1 MPNRPVIRIIHIVQ
15 GVLVVIDRLRSK
27 ETLLPDPDNAGVG
40 NGNLHLC
47 PDPGSF
53 LSIYKKDLLLKYT
66 LNLKP
71 QAFSCIAIAVLASL
85 SANATEKHV
94 EVINVFGDYS
104 QLSLD
109 QIAQSAT
116 IITTNQL
123 NQRGASHLEGV
134 LNLAPNVNFS
144 SGASRGKYIQIRGI
158 GERSQFSEPLNS
170 SVGLV
175 IDGMDVSGLGGMAT
189 LLDTQQVEVLRGPQ
203 ATVFGTSGLA
213 GVINIVSNAPT
224 EEPSGSFAISR
235 ATQDTLDV
243 SAAYGLT
250 FENGLG
256 LRGAIKQT
264 TSDGFVENSYL
275 DRDDTNNLDELSAR
289 LAATYDI
296 NAAMT
301 LSGQVIHVNTDNG
314 YDAFSLDNDNVSRS
328 DEPGV
333 DTIDATAVGVNLV
346 NTTDWGQ
353 WRMQTSHTQSDTVY
367 GYDEDWTFVGFHPWE
382 YASTD
387 YYLRNRDSQALE
399 LQARSQANSHLQWVA
414 GALYKQAE
422 DNLTREYT
430 YADSDFTSLYQPTSS
445 AVYGQITLPI
455 TLAAQTVSV
464 EAGLRIEQHQI
475 DYQDSNGFIENNDE
489 TLVGGKVAL
498 SYVHDNS
505 TLYGFV
511 ARGFKAGGFNPD
523 ERVSDEQRIY
533 EAEYNWHYELG
544 VKSRIAD
551 SAANVRVAVFYMTR
565 ENTQISDY
573 DVLVNENDDAGNAQ
587 PVEFIDIVDN
597 ADTGIN
603 QGVEAEL
610 SWQLNPSVDVGV
622 NVGYLDATFSGF
634 TRSDGSV
641 IDKQRQAQ
649 APKYTAHAFVNMNL
663 NDDLLWHVSVDAKS
677 SHRFSDGHDEINP
690 GHAIVNT
697 RVTMPLSGAL
707 SGWELS
713 AFVHNVLDKTYYV
726 RGFGG
731 FSNDPREYYEIPKAY
746 VQFGGQRQTG
756 VQVSYAF

>member
-1 MPNRPVIRIIHIVQ
+1 MKHVPHLKSNLSLRPK
-15 GVLVVIDRLRSK
+15 S
-27 ETLLPDPDNAGVG
+27 
-40 NGNLHLC
+40 
-47 PDPGSF
+47 
-53 LSIYKKDLLLKYT
+53 LS
-66 LNLKP
+66 
-71 QAFSCIAIAVLASL
+71 AVAIAVIASF
-85 SANATEKHV
+85 SAPVFADDSNVKASNLKASNV
-94 EVINVFGDYS
+94 ELINVFGDYS

-116 IITTNQL
+116 IISSKQL
-123 NQRGASHLEGV
+123 NQRGASHLDGV
-134 LNLAPNVNFS
+134 VSLAPNVNFT

-213 GVINIVSNAPT
+213 GVVNIVSNGPT
-224 EEPSGSFAISR
+224 DEPSGSFSISS

-243 SAAYGLT
+243 QAAYGFT
-250 FENGLG
+250 MDNGLG
-256 LRGAIKQT
+256 LRGALKQT
-264 TSDGFVENSYL
+264 TSDGFVQNTYL
-275 DRDDTNNLDELSAR
+275 ERDDTNNIDELSAR
-289 LAATYDI
+289 LAASYNI
-296 NAAMT
+296 NESMSVNA
-301 LSGQVIHVNTDNG
+301 QIFHVDTDNG
-314 YDAFSLDNDNVSRS
+314 YDAFSLDNDNVTRS
-328 DEPGV
+328 DEPGK
-333 DTIDATAVGVNLV
+333 DTLDATAMSVNLISQ
-346 NTTDWGQ
+346 TQWGQ
-353 WRMQTSHTQSDTVY
+353 WRLQSSHTQSESVY
-367 GYDEDWTFVGFHPWE
+367 GYDEDWTYVGFHPWE
-382 YASTD
+382 YSSTD
-387 YYLRNRDSQALE
+387 YYFRNRDSQTVE
-399 LQARSQANSHLQWVA
+399 LQASSNSSSSAQQSMQWVA
-414 GALYKQAE
+414 GVLYKQAE
-422 DNLTREYT
+422 DDLLREYT
-430 YADSDFTSLYQPTSS
+430 YADSDFTSLYTPSS
-445 AVYGQITLPI
+445 TALYGQITMPVK
-455 TLAAQTVSV
+455 AVSL
-464 EAGLRIEQHQI
+464 EAGLRVEQQQI
-475 DYQDSNGFIENNDE
+475 DYQDSNGFVENNDE
-489 TLVGGKVAL
+489 TLVGGKIAL
-498 SYVHDNS
+498 SYVRDMS

-523 ERVSDEQRIY
+523 ERVSDAQRIY

-544 VKSRIAD
+544 VKSRLAD
-551 SAANVRVAVFYMTR
+551 GDASVRVALFYMTR

-573 DVLVNENDDAGNAQ
+573 DVLVQDNDEAGNAQ
-587 PVEFIDIVDN
+587 PVEFIDIIDN

-610 SWQLNPSVDVGV
+610 SWQLNPSVDAGI

-634 TRSDGSV
+634 TRNDGSV

-649 APKYTAHAFVNMNL
+649 APKYTAHAFINMNL

-690 GHAIVNT
+690 GYGIVNT

-713 AFVHNVLDKTYYV
+713 AFVHNVTDKTYYV

-731 FSNDPREYYEIPKAY
+731 FSNDPREYYEIPKGY

>member
-1 MPNRPVIRIIHIVQ
+1 MKHVPHLKSNLSLRPK
-15 GVLVVIDRLRSK
+15 S
-27 ETLLPDPDNAGVG
+27 
-40 NGNLHLC
+40 
-47 PDPGSF
+47 
-53 LSIYKKDLLLKYT
+53 LS
-66 LNLKP
+66 
-71 QAFSCIAIAVLASL
+71 AVAIAVIASF
-85 SANATEKHV
+85 SAPVFADDSNVTASNLKASNV
-94 EVINVFGDYS
+94 ELINVFGDYS

-116 IITTNQL
+116 IITSKQL
-123 NQRGASHLEGV
+123 NQRGASHLDGV
-134 LNLAPNVNFS
+134 VSLAPNVNFT

-213 GVINIVSNAPT
+213 GVVNIVSNGPT
-224 EEPSGSFAISR
+224 DEPSGSFSISS

-243 SAAYGLT
+243 QAAYGFT
-250 FENGLG
+250 MDNGLG

-264 TSDGFVENSYL
+264 TSDGFVKNTYL
-275 DRDDTNNLDELSAR
+275 ERDDTNNIDELSAR
-289 LAATYDI
+289 LAASYNITESMSV
-296 NAAMT
+296 NA
-301 LSGQVIHVNTDNG
+301 QIFHVDTDNG
-314 YDAFSLDNDNVSRS
+314 YDAFSLDNDNVARS
-328 DEPGV
+328 DEPGK
-333 DTIDATAVGVNLV
+333 DTLDATAMSVNLISQ
-346 NTTDWGQ
+346 TQWGQ
-353 WRMQTSHTQSDTVY
+353 WRLQSSHTQSDTVY
-367 GYDEDWTFVGFHPWE
+367 GYDEDWTYVGFHPWE

-387 YYLRNRDSQALE
+387 YYFRNRDSQTVE
-399 LQARSQANSHLQWVA
+399 LQASSNSSSSAQQSMQWVA
-414 GALYKQAE
+414 GVLYKQAE
-422 DNLTREYT
+422 DDLLREYT
-430 YADSDFTSLYQPTSS
+430 YADSDFTSLYTPSS
-445 AVYGQITLPI
+445 TALYGQITLPVK
-455 TLAAQTVSV
+455 AVSL
-464 EAGLRIEQHQI
+464 EAGLRVEQQQI
-475 DYQDSNGFIENNDE
+475 DYQDSNGFVENNDE

-498 SYVHDNS
+498 SYVRDMS

-523 ERVSDEQRIY
+523 ERVSDAQRIY

-544 VKSRIAD
+544 VKSRLAD
-551 SAANVRVAVFYMTR
+551 GDASVRVALFYMTR

-573 DVLVNENDDAGNAQ
+573 DILVQDNDESGNAQ
-587 PVEFIDIVDN
+587 PVEFIDIIDN

-610 SWQLNPSVDVGV
+610 SWQLNPNVDVGF

-634 TRSDGSV
+634 TRNDGSV

-649 APKYTAHAFVNMNL
+649 APKYTAHAFINMNL

-690 GHAIVNT
+690 GYGIVNT

-713 AFVHNVLDKTYYV
+713 AFVHNVTDKTYYV

-731 FSNDPREYYEIPKAY
+731 FSNDPREYYEIPKGY

>member
-1 MPNRPVIRIIHIVQ
+1 MKHVPHLNSNLSLRP
-15 GVLVVIDRLRSK
+15 
-27 ETLLPDPDNAGVG
+27 
-40 NGNLHLC
+40 
-47 PDPGSF
+47 
-53 LSIYKKDLLLKYT
+53 LSISAVALAVIASFSA
-66 LNLKP
+66 P
-71 QAFSCIAIAVLASL
+71 AFADDSNVKAS
-85 SANATEKHV
+85 NV
-94 EVINVFGDYS
+94 ELINVFGDYS

-116 IITTNQL
+116 IITSKQL
-123 NQRGASHLEGV
+123 NQRGASHLDGV
-134 LNLAPNVNFS
+134 VSLAPNVNFT

-213 GVINIVSNAPT
+213 GVVNIVSNGPT
-224 EEPSGSFAISR
+224 DEPSGSFSISS

-243 SAAYGLT
+243 QAAYG
-250 FENGLG
+250 FSMDNGLG
-256 LRGAIKQT
+256 LRGALKQT
-264 TSDGFVENSYL
+264 TSDGFVQNTYL
-275 DRDDTNNLDELSAR
+275 ERDDTNNIDELSAR
-289 LAATYDI
+289 LAASYDI
-296 NAAMT
+296 NESMSVNA
-301 LSGQVIHVNTDNG
+301 QIFHVDTDNG
-314 YDAFSLDNDNVSRS
+314 YDAFSLDNDNVTRS
-328 DEPGV
+328 DEPGK
-333 DTIDATAVGVNLV
+333 DTLDATAMSLNLISQ
-346 NTTDWGQ
+346 TQWGQ
-353 WRMQTSHTQSDTVY
+353 WRLQSSHTQSDTVY
-367 GYDEDWTFVGFHPWE
+367 GYDEDWTYVGFHPWE
-382 YASTD
+382 YSSTD
-387 YYLRNRDSQALE
+387 YYFRDRDSQTVE
-399 LQARSQANSHLQWVA
+399 LQASSNSSSSAQQSMQWVA
-414 GALYKQAE
+414 GVLYKQAE
-422 DNLTREYT
+422 DDLLREYT
-430 YADSDFTSLYQPTSS
+430 YADSEFTSLYTPSS
-445 AVYGQITLPI
+445 TALYGQITMPVK
-455 TLAAQTVSV
+455 AVSL
-464 EAGLRIEQHQI
+464 EAGLRVEQQQI
-475 DYQDSNGFIENNDE
+475 DYQDSNGFVENNDE
-489 TLVGGKVAL
+489 TLVGGKFAL
-498 SYVHDNS
+498 SYVRDMS

-523 ERVSDEQRIY
+523 ERVSDAQRIY

-544 VKSRIAD
+544 VKSRLAD
-551 SAANVRVAVFYMTR
+551 GDASVRVALFYMTR

-573 DVLVNENDDAGNAQ
+573 DVLVQDNDEAGNAQ
-587 PVEFIDIVDN
+587 PVEFIDIIDN

-610 SWQLNPSVDVGV
+610 SWQLNPSVDAGI

-634 TRSDGSV
+634 TRNDGSV

-649 APKYTAHAFVNMNL
+649 APKYTAHAFINMNL

-690 GHAIVNT
+690 GYAIVNT

-713 AFVHNVLDKTYYV
+713 AFVHNVTDKTYYV

-731 FSNDPREYYEIPKAY
+731 FSNDPREYYEIPKGY

>member
-1 MPNRPVIRIIHIVQ
+1 MKHVPHLKSNLSLRPK
-15 GVLVVIDRLRSK
+15 S
-27 ETLLPDPDNAGVG
+27 
-40 NGNLHLC
+40 
-47 PDPGSF
+47 
-53 LSIYKKDLLLKYT
+53 LS
-66 LNLKP
+66 
-71 QAFSCIAIAVLASL
+71 AVAIAVIASF
-85 SANATEKHV
+85 SAPVVADDSNVTASNLKASNV
-94 EVINVFGDYS
+94 ELINVFGDYS

-116 IITTNQL
+116 IITSKQL
-123 NQRGASHLEGV
+123 NQRGASHLDGV
-134 LNLAPNVNFS
+134 VSLAPNVNFT

-213 GVINIVSNAPT
+213 GVVNIVSNGPT
-224 EEPSGSFAISR
+224 DEPSGSFSISS

-243 SAAYGLT
+243 QAAYGFT
-250 FENGLG
+250 MDNGLG
-256 LRGAIKQT
+256 LRGALKQT
-264 TSDGFVENSYL
+264 TSDGFVQNTYL
-275 DRDDTNNLDELSAR
+275 ERDDTNNIDELSAR
-289 LAATYDI
+289 LAASYNI
-296 NAAMT
+296 NESMSVNA
-301 LSGQVIHVNTDNG
+301 QIFHVDTDNG
-314 YDAFSLDNDNVSRS
+314 YDAFSLDNDNVTRS
-328 DEPGV
+328 DEPGK
-333 DTIDATAVGVNLV
+333 DTLDATAMSVNLISQ
-346 NTTDWGQ
+346 TQWGQ
-353 WRMQTSHTQSDTVY
+353 WRLQSSHTQSESVY
-367 GYDEDWTFVGFHPWE
+367 GYDEDWTYVGFHPWE
-382 YASTD
+382 YSSTD
-387 YYLRNRDSQALE
+387 YYFRNRDSQTVE
-399 LQARSQANSHLQWVA
+399 LQASSNSSSSAQQSMQWVA
-414 GALYKQAE
+414 GVLYKQAE
-422 DNLTREYT
+422 DDLLREYT
-430 YADSDFTSLYQPTSS
+430 YADSDFTSLYTPSS
-445 AVYGQITLPI
+445 TALYGQITMPVK
-455 TLAAQTVSV
+455 AVSL
-464 EAGLRIEQHQI
+464 EAGLRVEQQQI
-475 DYQDSNGFIENNDE
+475 DYQDSNGFVENNDE
-489 TLVGGKVAL
+489 TLVGGKIAL
-498 SYVHDNS
+498 SYVRDMS

-523 ERVSDEQRIY
+523 ERVSDAQRIY

-544 VKSRIAD
+544 VKSRLAD
-551 SAANVRVAVFYMTR
+551 GDASVRVALFYMTR

-573 DVLVNENDDAGNAQ
+573 DVLVQDNDEAGNAQ
-587 PVEFIDIVDN
+587 PVEFIDIIDN

-610 SWQLNPSVDVGV
+610 SWQLNPNVDVGF

-634 TRSDGSV
+634 TRNDGSV

-649 APKYTAHAFVNMNL
+649 APKYTAHAFINMNL

-690 GHAIVNT
+690 GYGIVNT

-713 AFVHNVLDKTYYV
+713 AFVHNVTDKTYYV

-731 FSNDPREYYEIPKAY
+731 FSNDPREYYEIPKGY

>member
-1 MPNRPVIRIIHIVQ
+1 MKHVPHLKSNLSLRPK
-15 GVLVVIDRLRSK
+15 S
-27 ETLLPDPDNAGVG
+27 
-40 NGNLHLC
+40 
-47 PDPGSF
+47 
-53 LSIYKKDLLLKYT
+53 LS
-66 LNLKP
+66 
-71 QAFSCIAIAVLASL
+71 AVAIAVIASF
-85 SANATEKHV
+85 SAPVFADDSNVTVSNLKASNV
-94 EVINVFGDYS
+94 ELINVFGDYS

-116 IITTNQL
+116 IISSKQL
-123 NQRGASHLEGV
+123 NQRGASHLDGV
-134 LNLAPNVNFS
+134 VSLAPNVNFT

-213 GVINIVSNAPT
+213 GVVNIVSNGPT
-224 EEPSGSFAISR
+224 DEPSGSFSISS

-243 SAAYGLT
+243 QAAYGFT
-250 FENGLG
+250 MDNGLG

-264 TSDGFVENSYL
+264 TSDGFVKNTYL
-275 DRDDTNNLDELSAR
+275 ERYDTNNIDELSAR
-289 LAATYDI
+289 LAASYNI
-296 NAAMT
+296 NESMSVNA
-301 LSGQVIHVNTDNG
+301 QIFHVDTDNG

-328 DEPGV
+328 DEPGK
-333 DTIDATAVGVNLV
+333 DTLDATAMSVNLISQ
-346 NTTDWGQ
+346 TQWGQ
-353 WRMQTSHTQSDTVY
+353 WRLQSSHTQSDTVY
-367 GYDEDWTFVGFHPWE
+367 GYDEDWTYVGFHPWE
-382 YASTD
+382 YSSTD
-387 YYLRNRDSQALE
+387 YYFRNRDSQNVE
-399 LQARSQANSHLQWVA
+399 LQASSNSSSSAQHKMQWVA
-414 GALYKQAE
+414 GVLYKQAE
-422 DNLTREYT
+422 DDLLREYT
-430 YADSDFTSLYQPTSS
+430 YADSDFTSLYTPSS
-445 AVYGQITLPI
+445 TALYGQITMPVK
-455 TLAAQTVSV
+455 AVSL
-464 EAGLRIEQHQI
+464 EAGLRVEQQQI
-475 DYQDSNGFIENNDE
+475 DYQDSNGFVENNDE
-489 TLVGGKVAL
+489 TLVGGKIAL
-498 SYVHDNS
+498 SYVRDMS

-523 ERVSDEQRIY
+523 ERVSDAQRIY

-544 VKSRIAD
+544 VKSRLAD
-551 SAANVRVAVFYMTR
+551 GDASVRVALFYMTR

-573 DVLVNENDDAGNAQ
+573 DILVQDNDEAGNAQ
-587 PVEFIDIVDN
+587 PVEFIDIIDN
-597 ADTGIN
+597 ADTGVN

-610 SWQLNPSVDVGV
+610 SWQLNPNVDVGF

-634 TRSDGSV
+634 TRNDGSV

-649 APKYTAHAFVNMNL
+649 APKYTAHAFINMNL

-690 GHAIVNT
+690 GYGIVNT

-713 AFVHNVLDKTYYV
+713 AFVHNVTDKTYYV

-731 FSNDPREYYEIPKAY
+731 FSNDPREYYEIPKGY

>member
-1 MPNRPVIRIIHIVQ
+1 MKHVPHLNSNLSLRP
-15 GVLVVIDRLRSK
+15 
-27 ETLLPDPDNAGVG
+27 
-40 NGNLHLC
+40 
-47 PDPGSF
+47 
-53 LSIYKKDLLLKYT
+53 LSISAVALAVIASFSA
-66 LNLKP
+66 P
-71 QAFSCIAIAVLASL
+71 AFADDSNVKAS
-85 SANATEKHV
+85 NV
-94 EVINVFGDYS
+94 ELINVFGDYS

-116 IITTNQL
+116 IITSKQL
-123 NQRGASHLEGV
+123 NQRGASHLDGV
-134 LNLAPNVNFS
+134 VSLAPNVNFT

-213 GVINIVSNAPT
+213 GVVNIVSNGPT
-224 EEPSGSFAISR
+224 DEPSGSFSISS

-243 SAAYGLT
+243 QAAYG
-250 FENGLG
+250 FSMDNGLG
-256 LRGAIKQT
+256 LRGALKQT
-264 TSDGFVENSYL
+264 TSDGFVQNTYL
-275 DRDDTNNLDELSAR
+275 ERDDTNNIDELSAR
-289 LAATYDI
+289 LAASYDI
-296 NAAMT
+296 NESMSVNA
-301 LSGQVIHVNTDNG
+301 QIFHVDTDNG
-314 YDAFSLDNDNVSRS
+314 YDAFSLDNDNVTRS
-328 DEPGV
+328 DEPGK
-333 DTIDATAVGVNLV
+333 DTLDATAMSLNLISQ
-346 NTTDWGQ
+346 TQWGQ
-353 WRMQTSHTQSDTVY
+353 WRLQSSQTQSDTVY
-367 GYDEDWTFVGFHPWE
+367 GYDEDWTYVGFHPWE
-382 YASTD
+382 YSSTD
-387 YYLRNRDSQALE
+387 YYFRDRDSQTVE
-399 LQARSQANSHLQWVA
+399 LQASSNSSSSAQQSMQWVA
-414 GALYKQAE
+414 GVLYKQAE
-422 DNLTREYT
+422 DDLLREYT
-430 YADSDFTSLYQPTSS
+430 YADSEFTSLYTPSS
-445 AVYGQITLPI
+445 TALYGQITMPVK
-455 TLAAQTVSV
+455 AVSL
-464 EAGLRIEQHQI
+464 EAGLRVEQQKI
-475 DYQDSNGFIENNDE
+475 DYQDSNGFVENNDE
-489 TLVGGKVAL
+489 TLVGGKFAL
-498 SYVHDNS
+498 SYVRDMS

-523 ERVSDEQRIY
+523 ERVSDAQRIY

-544 VKSRIAD
+544 VKSRLAD
-551 SAANVRVAVFYMTR
+551 GDASVRVALFYMTR

-573 DVLVNENDDAGNAQ
+573 DVLVQDNDEAGNAQ
-587 PVEFIDIVDN
+587 PVEFIDIIDN

-610 SWQLNPSVDVGV
+610 SWQLNPSVDAGI

-634 TRSDGSV
+634 TRNDGSV

-649 APKYTAHAFVNMNL
+649 APKYTAHAFINMNL

-690 GHAIVNT
+690 GYAIVNT

-713 AFVHNVLDKTYYV
+713 AFVHNVTDKTYYV

-731 FSNDPREYYEIPKAY
+731 FSNDPREYYEIPKGY

>member
-1 MPNRPVIRIIHIVQ
+1 MKHVPHLKSNLSLRP
-15 GVLVVIDRLRSK
+15 K
-27 ETLLPDPDNAGVG
+27 
-40 NGNLHLC
+40 
-47 PDPGSF
+47 
-53 LSIYKKDLLLKYT
+53 
-66 LNLKP
+66 
-71 QAFSCIAIAVLASL
+71 SL
-85 SANATEKHV
+85 SAVAVAVIASFSAPVFADDSNVTASNLKASNV
-94 EVINVFGDYS
+94 ELINVFGDYS

-116 IITTNQL
+116 IISSKQL
-123 NQRGASHLEGV
+123 NQRGASHLDGV
-134 LNLAPNVNFS
+134 VSLAPNVNFT

-213 GVINIVSNAPT
+213 GVVNIVSNGPT
-224 EEPSGSFAISR
+224 DEPSGSFSISS

-243 SAAYGLT
+243 QAAYGFT
-250 FENGLG
+250 MDNGLG

-264 TSDGFVENSYL
+264 TSDGFVKNTYL
-275 DRDDTNNLDELSAR
+275 ERDDTNNIDELSAR
-289 LAATYDI
+289 LAASYNI
-296 NAAMT
+296 NESMSVNA
-301 LSGQVIHVNTDNG
+301 QIFHVDTDNG
-314 YDAFSLDNDNVSRS
+314 YDAFSLDNDNVTRS
-328 DEPGV
+328 DEPGK
-333 DTIDATAVGVNLV
+333 DTLDATAMSVNLISQ
-346 NTTDWGQ
+346 TQWGQ
-353 WRMQTSHTQSDTVY
+353 WRLQSSHTQSDSVY
-367 GYDEDWTFVGFHPWE
+367 GYDEDWTYVGFHPWE

-387 YYLRNRDSQALE
+387 YYFRDRDSQTVE
-399 LQARSQANSHLQWVA
+399 LQASSNSSSSAQQSMQWVA
-414 GALYKQAE
+414 GVLYKQAE
-422 DNLTREYT
+422 DDLLREYT
-430 YADSDFTSLYQPTSS
+430 YADSDFTSLYTPSS
-445 AVYGQITLPI
+445 TALYGQITLPVK
-455 TLAAQTVSV
+455 AVSL
-464 EAGLRIEQHQI
+464 EAGLRVEQQQI
-475 DYQDSNGFIENNDE
+475 DYQDSNGFVENNDE

-498 SYVHDNS
+498 SYVRDMS

-544 VKSRIAD
+544 VKSRLAD
-551 SAANVRVAVFYMTR
+551 GDANVRVALFYMTR

-573 DVLVNENDDAGNAQ
+573 DILVQDNDEAGNAQ
-587 PVEFIDIVDN
+587 PVEFIDIIDN
-597 ADTGIN
+597 ADTGVN

-610 SWQLNPSVDVGV
+610 SWQLNPNVDVGF

-634 TRSDGSV
+634 TRNDGSV

-649 APKYTAHAFVNMNL
+649 APKYTAHAFINMNL

-690 GHAIVNT
+690 GYGIVNT

-713 AFVHNVLDKTYYV
+713 AFVHNVTDKTYYV

-731 FSNDPREYYEIPKAY
+731 FSNDPREYYEIPKGY

>member
-1 MPNRPVIRIIHIVQ
+1 MKHVPHLKSNLSLRPK
-15 GVLVVIDRLRSK
+15 S
-27 ETLLPDPDNAGVG
+27 
-40 NGNLHLC
+40 
-47 PDPGSF
+47 
-53 LSIYKKDLLLKYT
+53 LS
-66 LNLKP
+66 
-71 QAFSCIAIAVLASL
+71 AVAIAVIASF
-85 SANATEKHV
+85 SAPVFADDSNVTASNLKASNV
-94 EVINVFGDYS
+94 ELINVFGDYS

-116 IITTNQL
+116 IITSKQL
-123 NQRGASHLEGV
+123 NQRGASHLDGV
-134 LNLAPNVNFS
+134 VSLAPNVNFT

-213 GVINIVSNAPT
+213 GVVNIVSNGPT
-224 EEPSGSFAISR
+224 DEPSGSFSISS

-243 SAAYGLT
+243 QAAYGFT
-250 FENGLG
+250 MDNGLG

-264 TSDGFVENSYL
+264 TSDGFVKNTYL
-275 DRDDTNNLDELSAR
+275 ERDDTNNIDELSAR
-289 LAATYDI
+289 LAASYNITESMSV
-296 NAAMT
+296 NA
-301 LSGQVIHVNTDNG
+301 QIFHVDTDNG
-314 YDAFSLDNDNVSRS
+314 YDAFSLDNDNVARS
-328 DEPGV
+328 DEPGK
-333 DTIDATAVGVNLV
+333 DTLDATAMSLNLISQ
-346 NTTDWGQ
+346 TQWGQ
-353 WRMQTSHTQSDTVY
+353 WRLQSSHTQSDTVY
-367 GYDEDWTFVGFHPWE
+367 GYDEDWTYVGFHPWE
-382 YASTD
+382 YSSTD
-387 YYLRNRDSQALE
+387 YYFRNRDSQTVE
-399 LQARSQANSHLQWVA
+399 LQASSNSSSSAQQSMQWVA
-414 GALYKQAE
+414 GVLYKQAE
-422 DNLTREYT
+422 DDLLREYT
-430 YADSDFTSLYQPTSS
+430 YADSDFTSLYTPSS
-445 AVYGQITLPI
+445 TALYGQITLPVK
-455 TLAAQTVSV
+455 AVSL
-464 EAGLRIEQHQI
+464 EAGLRVEQQQI
-475 DYQDSNGFIENNDE
+475 DYQDSNGFVENNDE

-498 SYVHDNS
+498 SYVRDMS

-523 ERVSDEQRIY
+523 ERVSDAQRIY

-544 VKSRIAD
+544 VKSRLAD
-551 SAANVRVAVFYMTR
+551 GDASVRVALFYMTR

-573 DVLVNENDDAGNAQ
+573 DVLVQDNDEAGNAQ
-587 PVEFIDIVDN
+587 PVEFIDIIDN

-610 SWQLNPSVDVGV
+610 SWQLNPNVDVGF

-634 TRSDGSV
+634 TRNDGSV

-649 APKYTAHAFVNMNL
+649 APKYTAHAFINMNL

-690 GHAIVNT
+690 GYGIVNT

-713 AFVHNVLDKTYYV
+713 AFVHNVTDKTYYV

-731 FSNDPREYYEIPKAY
+731 FSNDPREYYEIPKGY

>member
-1 MPNRPVIRIIHIVQ
+1 MPNRPFIRIIHLVQ

-71 QAFSCIAIAVLASL
+71 HALSGIAIAVLASL

-116 IITTNQL
+116 IIPTNQL

-250 FENGLG
+250 FDNGLG

-275 DRDDTNNLDELSAR
+275 ERDDTNNLDELSAR

-387 YYLRNRDSQALE
+387 YYFRDRDSQALE
-399 LQARSQANSHLQWVA
+399 LQARSQANSQLQWVA
-414 GALYKQAE
+414 GGLYKQAE

-455 TLAAQTVSV
+455 TLAAETVSV

-523 ERVSDEQRIY
+523 ERVTDEQRIY

-551 SAANVRVAVFYMTR
+551 RAANVRVAVFYMTR
-565 ENTQISDY
+565 ENTQISDFA
-573 DVLVNENDDAGNAQ
+573 VLSQDTDDASQ

-663 NDDLLWHVSVDAKS
+663 IDDVLWHVSVDAKS

-707 SGWELS
+707 AGWELS

-731 FSNDPREYYEIPKAY
+731 FSNDPREYYEIPKGY